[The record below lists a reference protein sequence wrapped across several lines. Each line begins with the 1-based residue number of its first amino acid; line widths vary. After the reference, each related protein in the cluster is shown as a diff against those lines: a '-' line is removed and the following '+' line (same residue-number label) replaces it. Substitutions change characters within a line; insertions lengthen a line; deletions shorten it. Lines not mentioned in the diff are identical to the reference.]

1 MCPCGAE
8 VEITAHFFLRCYCFC
23 QWKWNYS
30 SFSSVS
36 LRCVYCAFIT
46 LSFYYFILSLNI
58 IIYIWLLVS
67 IKSTQ
72 INFTYLGFTLK
83 STLTFQ
89 TKNSVYVSEGSLKMM
104 KNAFYFILKALF
116 VCKIFKFLSW
126 LFGHI
131 KKRLDEKDKVNFKS
145 HDVATWSKTITILI
159 LPNITQSV
167 NEIWSVNRI

>member
-1 MCPCGAE
+1 MRLQFTRLNEHGFRHGFTLTRILCPCGAE

-36 LRCVYCAFIT
+36 LRCFYCTFIT
-46 LSFYYFILSLNI
+46 LFFCYFILSLNI

-72 INFTYLGFTLK
+72 INFTYLGYTLK

-89 TKNSVYVSEGSLKMM
+89 TKNFCLRHWRLF
-104 KNAFYFILKALF
+104 KN
-116 VCKIFKFLSW
+116 
-126 LFGHI
+126 
-131 KKRLDEKDKVNFKS
+131 DEKRFLFHLKS
-145 HDVATWSKTITILI
+145 SFRL
-159 LPNITQSV
+159 
-167 NEIWSVNRI
+167 